1 MSRIVGYTRE
11 IDNAAGT
18 ADDIGELERAGA
30 TQLFVDVASEE
41 PRDRPGLTECLA
53 SLNRGDELLV
63 LSSDR
68 LSPSLAHFVSTVA
81 DITDR
86 GVVFRSLSEPALCT
100 AAENPAGPGE
110 VLLALKHLQRRL
122 RALDIRAGMVSASA
136 QGRHAGRPSVM
147 TEERI
152 AIARELRNHDR
163 SFSHIARVLG
173 VSTSAVRRALRTP

>member
-1 MSRIVGYTRE
+1 MSRIVGYTSE
-11 IDNAAGT
+11 INNGAST
-18 ADDIGELERAGA
+18 ADDVAELERAGA
-30 TQLFVDVASEE
+30 MQLFSDVASDK
-41 PRDRPGLTECLA
+41 PRDRPGLAECLA
-53 SLNRGDELLV
+53 SLTPGDELLV
-63 LSSDR
+63 VRSDR
-68 LSPSLAHFVSTVA
+68 LSPTLAHFVITVA
-81 DITDR
+81 ELTDR
-86 GVVFRSLSEPALCT
+86 GVTFRSLSEPALCT

-122 RALDIRAGMVSASA
+122 RALETRAGMVSASA

-173 VSTSAVRRALRTP
+173 VSTSAVQRALRTP